1 MKNWKLPPKNH
12 KIAKYVECYWF
23 LEKEL
28 DDVSYQQP
36 KLNPDPTAHYIIA
49 ANHQQYYYE
58 HDSTAQRGVGCH
70 WIFPHRQSFV
80 MDHTNPFCI
89 IGIKFKVGA
98 LYALGQ
104 DQLQFALDKIQL
116 SDVTEL
122 LSMQSIQHE
131 SLLNNAAQHPQAT
144 VETLDEVLLSWISQS
159 EEDRHSELTRK
170 VLPLLDISPVSEIG
184 KALHCSQRTVERSF
198 LKVTHL
204 TLKQCKSMI
213 QLEDILSYLYNKDED
228 SINWPDVAYKFGF
241 SDQPHLIRYLKS
253 TIGETPANYA
263 SKRNLTIDT
272 YGDFE
277 VN

>member
-1 MKNWKLPPKNH
+1 MKNWKLPPKNQ
-12 KIAKYVECYWF
+12 KIARYVECYWF
-23 LEKEL
+23 LEKEIGDL
-28 DDVSYQQP
+28 SHQQP
-36 KLNPDPTAHYIIA
+36 KLNPDPAAHFIIA
-49 ANHQQYYYE
+49 ANHQQYHYE
-58 HDSTAQRGVGCH
+58 HDSSIQKGSGCH

-104 DQLQFALDKIQL
+104 VQLQFALDKIQQ
-116 SDVTEL
+116 SDITKL
-122 LSMQSIQHE
+122 LPMQSIQFE
-131 SLLNNAAQHPQAT
+131 GLLNNAAQHSQST
-144 VETLDEVLLSWISQS
+144 VEAIDELLLSWISQS

-204 TLKQCKSMI
+204 TLKQCKSMN
-213 QLEDILSYLYNKDED
+213 QLEDILNFLYNKDKD
-228 SINWPDVAYKFGF
+228 AINWSDVAYKFGF

-253 TIGETPANYA
+253 TIGDTPTNYT
-263 SKRNLTIDT
+263 SKRDLTIDT

-277 VN
+277 VS